1 MDKDK
6 GGITFMGDL
15 LMFVDVIT
23 GDGGRWRDF
32 GLKFGPWYLDGLLGV
47 SGSLLGLLG
56 RILSVAMEGYLLA
69 GFACPQ
75 AYSVSVDK
83 LLSPREYA
91 RSSKYGSSSS
101 SSSGRPSGVARSSE
115 YVPLECADAML
126 FW

>member
-6 GGITFMGDL
+6 GDIILMGDL
-15 LMFVDVIT
+15 LFLVVIT
-23 GDGGRWRDF
+23 GEEGRWRDL
-32 GLKFGPWYLDGLLGV
+32 GLKLGPWCLDGLLGV
-47 SGSLLGLLG
+47 SGSLPGILG
-56 RILSVAMEGYLLA
+56 RILSAALEGYLLA

-75 AYSVSVDK
+75 AYSVSVDR

-101 SSSGRPSGVARSSE
+101 SSSGCPSGVARSSE
-115 YVPLECADAML
+115 YVPLECAYAKL